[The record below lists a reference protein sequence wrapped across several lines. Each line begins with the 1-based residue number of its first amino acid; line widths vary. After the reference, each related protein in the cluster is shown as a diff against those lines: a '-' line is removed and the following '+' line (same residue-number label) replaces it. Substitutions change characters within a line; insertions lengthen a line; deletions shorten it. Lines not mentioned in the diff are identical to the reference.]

1 MSKTQNLMNIVTK
14 QETGTVEWAK
24 ERTVGKR
31 PDSDIH
37 VDSRVM
43 DDQGEESLYKSGGR
57 NRNVIIVENE
67 ILSRWWINL

>member
-1 MSKTQNLMNIVTK
+1 
-14 QETGTVEWAK
+14 
-24 ERTVGKR
+24 VGKR

-67 ILSRWWINL
+67 ILSRW